1 MRQKYVP
8 KYMLVIFV
16 LLALLTGLSQCGGA
30 SESKK
35 LTDNV
40 RPLQLGTEVSLGS
53 DSFDLAPDRACSF
66 GFYALRTD
74 LTPALEGLVTALHCT
89 NMSMTAGEYDVPY
102 GEPIWQSRPE
112 NSDIV
117 AEVNLKPR
125 TLRDGEIQD
134 GYDCPY
140 WWYGNEVDYCI
151 PADAAFAEFY
161 PGQDTW
167 QGAVAN
173 VPLSIDQTELTLV
186 DEAQFDE
193 QTGVL
198 TDPLPGEL
206 AYKIGKTTGK
216 TRMYVVEE
224 VEGQFTQINGENV
237 VYLRLFRAV
246 DMWDDPAP
254 LIDRGDSGGPVFHNF
269 RGASD
274 GYILTGLAVMMGTSN
289 GTEVLYIEPVSDI
302 KRMLPV
308 EPEYAGSGGVMQA
321 GVGR

>member
-1 MRQKYVP
+1 MKSRYF
-8 KYMLVIFV
+8 FV
-16 LLALLTGLSQCGGA
+16 SAFFLSLLLSLSQCGGA
-30 SESKK
+30 PKPKKK

-40 RPLQLGTEVSLGS
+40 RPLQLGTEISLGS
-53 DSFDLAPDRACSF
+53 DSFDPAPDRACSF
-66 GFYALRTD
+66 GFYAARTD
-74 LTPALEGLVTALHCT
+74 QTPAPEGLVTALHCT
-89 NMSMTAGEYDVPY
+89 NMRMTAGVYDVPY

-112 NSDIV
+112 NSGVI
-117 AEVNLKPR
+117 AEVRKKPEI
-125 TLRDGEIQD
+125 LRSGESRD

-140 WWYGNEVDYCI
+140 WWDRNDVDYCI
-151 PADAAFAEFY
+151 PADAAFAEFD
-161 PGQDTW
+161 PSQDTW

-193 QTGVL
+193 QSGVL
-198 TDPLPGEL
+198 TDPLPGEF

-246 DMWDDPAP
+246 DMWDDPVP
-254 LIDRGDSGGPVFHNF
+254 HIDHGDSGGPVFHNF
-269 RGASD
+269 RDAHD
-274 GYILTGLAVMMGTSN
+274 GYILAGIAVGGSVEG

-308 EPEYAGSGGVMQA
+308 EPKYAGSGGVMHA
-321 GVGR
+321 GVGQ